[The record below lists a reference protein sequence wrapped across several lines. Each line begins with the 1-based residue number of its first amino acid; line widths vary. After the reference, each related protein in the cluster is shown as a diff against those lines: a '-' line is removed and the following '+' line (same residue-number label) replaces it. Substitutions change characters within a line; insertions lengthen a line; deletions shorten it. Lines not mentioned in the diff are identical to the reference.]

1 MASGMDYGL
10 RPGFFK
16 FECRKFDVWFKF
28 ELAVRRLSH
37 LTYGFWPG
45 RQLPTHGIPKRL
57 LARTAVADSRV
68 ATRSFWLGFDFAVWP
83 GLDFA
88 VGSFSKRVATHSL
101 WPGFDFAVCTFPY
114 RMARV
119 MECFAKIECPILKF
133 HVIIDF

>member
-1 MASGMDYGL
+1 MASGMDYAL

-57 LARTAVADSRV
+57 LARTAFGQD
-68 ATRSFWLGFDFAVWP
+68 
-83 GLDFA
+83 
-88 VGSFSKRVATHSL
+88 GSCRLSCGNSQL
-101 WPGFDFAVCTFPY
+101 L
-114 RMARV
+114 AR
-119 MECFAKIECPILKF
+119 F
-133 HVIIDF
+133 